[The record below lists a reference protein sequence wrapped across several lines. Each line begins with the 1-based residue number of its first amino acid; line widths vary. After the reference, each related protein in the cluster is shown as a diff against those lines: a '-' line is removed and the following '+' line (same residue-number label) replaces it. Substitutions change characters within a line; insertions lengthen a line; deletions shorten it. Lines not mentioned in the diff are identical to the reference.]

1 MANTTVRK
9 TNTKTTETV
18 DKTDTNLKDI
28 ENITKENAELKNQ
41 IEQIQNQMNALL
53 QQFAMLNLNNSVNN
67 QDKDIEVVS
76 LVDATL
82 LISTTGRSDGKIY
95 EFKKQFES
103 QPIPVGD
110 LKEIVRA
117 MPRTARDGYFY
128 ILDSDF
134 VRENG
139 LSSSYRNILNDTEMA
154 NIFNLNSVDFVET
167 YKKVSDAQ
175 RKVIENMLINK
186 RLMGEEV
193 DANIMLGLQKVT
205 NRNYME
211 IEPLENVKEG

>member
-1 MANTTVRK
+1 MATTTKKTTTTAKPNSTNVSNEMANNK
-9 TNTKTTETV
+9 E
-18 DKTDTNLKDI
+18 I
-28 ENITKENAELKNQ
+28 EAIAKENNELRQQLEKM
-41 IEQIQNQMNALL
+41 QNDLNKLL
-53 QQFAMLNLNNSVNN
+53 QNYTLMNLANQNNNN
-67 QDKDIEVVS
+67 QEKDIEVVS
-76 LVDATL
+76 LVNATL

-103 QPIPVGD
+103 QPIPYND

-139 LSSSYRNILNDTEMA
+139 LSSSYRNILNSTDMA
-154 NIFNLNSVDFVET
+154 NIFNLNSKEFVQT
-167 YKKVSDAQ
+167 YKNVSDAQ
-175 RKVIENMLINK
+175 KRIIENMLINK
-186 RLMGEEV
+186 RLMNEEV
-193 DANIMLGLQKVT
+193 DANIMLELQKVT

-211 IEPLENVKEG
+211 IEPIDME